1 MVLSWMQDNDIR
13 NIRPMEAVWKN
24 VKSAI
29 KKRIPGHS
37 FKMWIEPLMVQLTE
51 DSAWI
56 VYCPNFFSRKRVQ
69 GLYGAMIINAM
80 QTELGRDCELMFK
93 VSNKPNGS
101 KPKAAPKVGED
112 LQLPLPNV
120 NTRPCNGRFLRR
132 DFTFDQ
138 FVVGSNN
145 DFAYSASLALASR
158 RETQQNA
165 LFLLSKTGMGKSH
178 LSQAIGHH
186 VMSSH
191 PGDRVYYITAEDFS
205 NEMVRA
211 FRHNAIDK
219 FKEKY
224 RTQCDVLLLED
235 VHYLSGKE
243 RTQVELALTLDTLF
257 ESGKRIMFSSCYLP
271 TEIPKLDDKL
281 RSRLSCGLISAI
293 EKPNFRTRVRILQ
306 KKGRMHDYRLPEN
319 VIHYLAGEL
328 TEDIRQLESGLNGVA
343 AKSSLLGIPVDVKL
357 AESVVKN
364 IVRQRKQITID
375 VIKKMVCKYYNV
387 DMADIVSRSRKQN
400 FVRPRQ
406 MAIYL
411 ARQYTDA
418 PLQTIG
424 KAFNRYHA
432 TALHSIN
439 CIERGLKQDSSIK
452 KQVGFLRQKLESDK
466 F

>member
-1 MVLSWMQDNDIR
+1 
-13 NIRPMEAVWKN
+13 MEAVWKK

-29 KKRIPGHS
+29 KKSIPAHS
-37 FKMWIEPLMVQLTE
+37 YQMWIEPLQVQEIE
-51 DSAWI
+51 DSTYV

-69 GLYGAMIINAM
+69 GLYGATILNAI
-80 QTELGRDCELMFK
+80 QTELGRKCDLMFK
-93 VSNKPNGS
+93 ISNKSNGS
-101 KPKAAPKVGED
+101 TKPKITED
-112 LQLPLPNV
+112 LQLPLPSDNV
-120 NTRPCNGRFLRR
+120 RPSIGRFLRR

-145 DFAYSASLALASR
+145 DFAYSASLSLASR
-158 RETQQNA
+158 RDTQQNA
-165 LFLLSKTGMGKSH
+165 LFLLSGTGMGKSH

-186 VMSSH
+186 VMTIH
-191 PGDRVYYITAEDFS
+191 PRERIYYVTAEDFS

-211 FRHNAIDK
+211 YRHNAIDK

-224 RTQCDVLLLED
+224 RNQCDVLLLED

-243 RTQVELALTLDTLF
+243 RTQIELALTLDTLF
-257 ESGKRIMFSSCYLP
+257 ESGKRIIFSSCYLP
-271 TEIPKLDDKL
+271 ADIPKLNDKL

-293 EKPNFRTRVRILQ
+293 DPPNFRTRVRILQ
-306 KKGRMHDYRLPEN
+306 KKVGMYDYRLPES

-328 TEDIRQLESGLNGVA
+328 TDDVRQLESGLNGVA
-343 AKSSLLGIPVDVKL
+343 AKSSLLGIPVDVQL

-364 IVRQRKQITID
+364 IVRQRKRITIE
-375 VIKKMVCKYYNV
+375 VIKKLVCKYYNV
-387 DMADIVSRSRKQN
+387 GIEDITSKSRKQN

-411 ARQYTDA
+411 SRRFTDA

-424 KAFNRYHA
+424 KSFNRYHA

-439 CIERGLKQDSSIK
+439 CIERGLKQDSTVK
-452 KQVGFLRQKLESDK
+452 KQVGFFCQKLESGK